1 MPWFQMS
8 WPATQFCEAV
18 AWPQLRSRHE
28 QMVSTCTNPNFKRYE
43 TLDGCRLWYDVIW
56 SDCKMRLQWYRNL
69 PIPLQRFHVWNTRIP
84 VPTKT
89 SWGMPSGVVR
99 WSCWMAQC
107 LSAAAQYPPG
117 NCTAIS
123 FVLDPE
129 LWTLKLL
136 VYLYI
141 YIYLHSRLPRL
152 CSLCSE
158 HRGANF
164 TVWSMLCTGHHHL
177 HLYALRI
184 CWKMDGRPGIA
195 RRLDLRLR
203 HDWRN
208 RSIYCSVGCCCH
220 RPQIG
225 KAFLSWTEISRAICM
240 RTPVVSSHLYYNNN

>member
-18 AWPQLRSRHE
+18 AWPQLRSRHG

-141 YIYLHSRLPRL
+141 YISICIHVCQDSVHFVPNIAAPTSRFDQ
-152 CSLCSE
+152 CC
-158 HRGANF
+158 AQDII
-164 TVWSMLCTGHHHL
+164 TYTSMLSASAGKWTVVL
-177 HLYALRI
+177 ALLSGLTFV
-184 CWKMDGRPGIA
+184 CDT
-195 RRLDLRLR
+195 
-203 HDWRN
+203 
-208 RSIYCSVGCCCH
+208 
-220 RPQIG
+220 IG
-225 KAFLSWTEISRAICM
+225 EIEVY
-240 RTPVVSSHLYYNNN
+240 TVV

>member
-1 MPWFQMS
+1 
-8 WPATQFCEAV
+8 
-18 AWPQLRSRHE
+18 
-28 QMVSTCTNPNFKRYE
+28 MVSTCINPNFKRYE
-43 TLDGCRLWYDVIW
+43 TLDGCRLWYDMTWFDLIAEW
-56 SDCKMRLQWYRNL
+56 DCSDIVTY
-69 PIPLQRFHVWNTRIP
+69 PFHFNVFMSLWNTRIP

-89 SWGMPSGVVR
+89 SWGMPSGVR

-107 LSAAAQYPPG
+107 LSAAQYPAPG
-117 NCTAIS
+117 NCTATS

-136 VYLYI
+136 VYLYLFMSI
-141 YIYLHSRLPRL
+141 CIHVCQDCVHVWLTL
-152 CSLCSE
+152 
-158 HRGANF
+158 F

-177 HLYALRI
+177 HLYALCI

-195 RRLDLRLR
+195 RRLDFRLR

-225 KAFLSWTEISRAICM
+225 KAFLSWLEISRAICM
-240 RTPVVSSHLYYNNN
+240 RTPVVSSHLYYLVLSQ

>member
-18 AWPQLRSRHE
+18 AWPQLRSRHG

-136 VYLYI
+136 VYFYI
-141 YIYLHSRLPRL
+141 YIYLFAFTSAKTLFTLFRTSRRQLHGLINAVHRTSSPTPL
-152 CSLCSE
+152 CSP
-158 HRGANF
+158 
-164 TVWSMLCTGHHHL
+164 HL
-177 HLYALRI
+177 LEN
-184 CWKMDGRPGIA
+184 GR
-195 RRLDLRLR
+195 
-203 HDWRN
+203 
-208 RSIYCSVGCCCH
+208 S
-220 RPQIG
+220 
-225 KAFLSWTEISRAICM
+225 SWHC
-240 RTPVVSSHLYYNNN
+240 